1 MRALTPVL
9 LAAAALLGSRFRV
22 QRPPCRSCEVK
33 PRKEQPTTRKGN
45 EENKAFEQGIRPDER
60 KKLRGRVAG
69 FQGLPAP
76 SMTYQGLPASYRT
89 ATAAEGETAKS
100 ANHANERRAAECS
113 PDHETEAQNFTY
125 IYRHM
130 ATFTDISPT

>member
-1 MRALTPVL
+1 
-9 LAAAALLGSRFRV
+9 
-22 QRPPCRSCEVK
+22 
-33 PRKEQPTTRKGN
+33 
-45 EENKAFEQGIRPDER
+45 
-60 KKLRGRVAG
+60 
-69 FQGLPAP
+69 
-76 SMTYQGLPASYRT
+76 MTYQGLPASYRT

-113 PDHETEAQNFTY
+113 PYHETEAQNFTY